1 MEWRLS
7 QTAQGNIKSV
17 LLILCLAVASYLIFT
32 PGKYLPITP
41 IAIYTS
47 SYLAL
52 RWIGLCKI
60 EAKYVKY
67 SFYNSL
73 IQAVVSICWF
83 HILGI
88 DNYPMLNFLFFLLGI
103 GLFIPLSLEMS
114 LGFYRH
120 RR

>member
-32 PGKYLPITP
+32 PGKYQPITP

-60 EAKYVKY
+60 EVKYVKY
-67 SFYNSL
+67 SFFNSL
-73 IQAVVSICWF
+73 FQAAVAIYGF

-88 DNYPMLNFLFFLLGI
+88 DNYPLLNFLYFSLGI
-103 GLFIPLSLEMS
+103 GLLIPLSLEFS
-114 LGFYRH
+114 LGFYQ
-120 RR
+120 RRG

>member
-47 SYLAL
+47 SYLVL

-60 EAKYVKY
+60 EFKYMKY
-67 SFYNSL
+67 NFYYSL
-73 IQAVVSICWF
+73 FQLLVAVYGF
-83 HILGI
+83 HILRI
-88 DNYPMLNFLFFLLGI
+88 DNYPMLNFLYFLLGI
-103 GLFIPLSLEMS
+103 GLFIPFSLEMS